1 MNGTN
6 LQLLGNIVRF
16 IKHPTLN
23 KAENDTPL
31 AIFRRI
37 IILISWLYVL
47 VFPLAILITVLLK
60 ALNYSGV
67 NAVNQFAMNGNFWT
81 VLFLGALVAPLIEEI
96 TFRLPLRFSP
106 TNLAL
111 SVFFALRI
119 IASYISRQYF
129 PHENTFLY
137 SWIIPIIFAAVLFSL
152 CQSPQWKSRIMDWYV
167 QKFSVFFYSL
177 TILFG
182 LLHITNYSD
191 VRNILLIIVLLG
203 IPQIIVGIVLG
214 YIRITYGF
222 GYGLLMHSLYNAF
235 LLVPASLAKD
245 QTNQLNLILAGTI
258 GLFVFGLVIYGF
270 VTLIYN
276 SYTLVKKD

>member
-1 MNGTN
+1 MYSTN
-6 LQLLGNIVRF
+6 LQLLEDVVRF
-16 IKHPTLN
+16 IKHPSLTKSN
-23 KAENDTPL
+23 SETPV

-81 VLFLGALVAPLIEEI
+81 VLFLGALVAPLIEEL

-111 SVFFALRI
+111 SGFFALRI

-129 PHENTFLY
+129 PNENIFLY
-137 SWIIPIIFAAVLFSL
+137 SWIIPLIFAVVLFSL
-152 CQSPQWKSRIMDWYV
+152 CHSSQWKTWITGWYAHN
-167 QKFSVFFYSL
+167 FSIFFYAL
-177 TILFG
+177 TLLFG

-191 VRNILLIIVLLG
+191 VHNILLIIVLLG
-203 IPQIIVGIVLG
+203 IPQVIVGIVLG

-222 GYGLLMHSLYNAF
+222 GYGLIMHGLYNAF

-245 QTNQLNLILAGTI
+245 QTNQFHLILGGII
-258 GLFVFGLVIYGF
+258 GLFVFGLAIYGF
-270 VTLIYN
+270 ITLIYN
-276 SYTLVKKD
+276 SYTLVKKA